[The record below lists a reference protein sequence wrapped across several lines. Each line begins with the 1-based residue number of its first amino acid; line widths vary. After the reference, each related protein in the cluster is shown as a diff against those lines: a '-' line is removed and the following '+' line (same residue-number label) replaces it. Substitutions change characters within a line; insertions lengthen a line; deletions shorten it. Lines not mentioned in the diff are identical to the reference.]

1 MKFTSKTLQQA
12 IDAMKTGILDD
23 DEGAMYFAAVL
34 YDRSL
39 THEERKEFN
48 RIKGEV
54 LSGLSLPF

>member
-23 DEGAMYFAAVL
+23 DENAAYFAVVL
-34 YDRSL
+34 YNGSL

-54 LSGLSLPF
+54 LSGLNLPF